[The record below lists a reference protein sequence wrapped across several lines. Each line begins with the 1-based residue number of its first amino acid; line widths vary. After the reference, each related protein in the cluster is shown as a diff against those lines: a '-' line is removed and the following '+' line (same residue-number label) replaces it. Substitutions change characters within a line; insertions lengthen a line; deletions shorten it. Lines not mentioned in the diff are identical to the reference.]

1 MVTQYRV
8 PKELSREITQELMDA
23 AKTVLAKHGLVLE
36 KSSSGYGDSYKF
48 TVSATT
54 VRLGKN
60 GVNLD
65 SAEAQEFVLSASL
78 WDMTREQATAALGE
92 VIYTSAKTGY
102 CFLIGYNSRKRTAP
116 VIVRSVRDGK
126 TYGIAET
133 ALAKVGAVIQKTA
146 VVEL

>member
-1 MVTQYRV
+1 MATEHRV
-8 PKELSREITQELMDA
+8 PKELSREITQELLEA
-23 AKTVLAKHGLVLE
+23 AKTVLAKHGLALE

-65 SAEAQEFVLSASL
+65 SAEAQEFVMTAIL

-92 VIYTSAKTGY
+92 VIYTSAKTGD
-102 CFLIGYNSRKRTAP
+102 CFVIGYNGRKRTLP
-116 VIVRSVRDGK
+116 VIVQSVRDGK
-126 TYGIAET
+126 TYYISDA
-133 ALAKVGAVIQKTA
+133 ALAKVGAVVKKTS
-146 VVEL
+146 VVTL